1 LKREVVKKAKE
12 LLDQGFS
19 LRKTAAFFEYQHL
32 YLSAIQL
39 SKWIKSEER
48 MNLANAATGL
58 PKSSHALSL
67 HPGKLSTIH
76 NISAELLEW
85 IIQNREMG
93 MPVSR
98 NMVILK
104 ASSLDETFRRRSA
117 DSKYKIICRFNANNL
132 VIHSKMHQ
140 AQKTRYAMEEIGR
153 DFIASMVPRLVEAGR
168 DQRFIINMDQTPVF
182 FSMTPKTTL
191 QVRGSKTVSVR
202 VSSDSTKR
210 ITVAVTVTASGSMLP
225 PYLTFNAK
233 PSGRV
238 ERGLVNFPTGAH
250 YAVQQ
255 NAWMDERV
263 MLLWVNEVLEPY
275 VKTAPDGVRPLP

>member
-12 LLDQGFS
+12 LLDHGFS

-32 YLSAIQL
+32 YLSAIKL
-39 SKWIKSEER
+39 SKWIKSKER
-48 MNLANAATGL
+48 MKNLANAATGL
-58 PKSSHALSL
+58 PKPAHAHSL

-76 NISAELLEW
+76 NIPAELLEW

-168 DQRFIINMDQTPVF
+168 DQ
-182 FSMTPKTTL
+182 
-191 QVRGSKTVSVR
+191 
-202 VSSDSTKR
+202 
-210 ITVAVTVTASGSMLP
+210 
-225 PYLTFNAK
+225 
-233 PSGRV
+233 
-238 ERGLVNFPTGAH
+238 
-250 YAVQQ
+250 
-255 NAWMDERV
+255 
-263 MLLWVNEVLEPY
+263 
-275 VKTAPDGVRPLP
+275 

>member
-1 LKREVVKKAKE
+1 LKNTTNSFRSRVAHRNASMLTRKRYPLSLKREVVKKAKE
-12 LLDQGFS
+12 LLNQGFS
-19 LRKTAAFFEYQHL
+19 LCKTAAFFEYQHL

-117 DSKYKIICRFNANNL
+117 NSKYANIFRFLYVNNL
-132 VIHSKMHQ
+132 VI
-140 AQKTRYAMEEIGR
+140 R
-153 DFIASMVPRLVEAGR
+153 
-168 DQRFIINMDQTPVF
+168 
-182 FSMTPKTTL
+182 
-191 QVRGSKTVSVR
+191 SKT
-202 VSSDSTKR
+202 
-210 ITVAVTVTASGSMLP
+210 
-225 PYLTFNAK
+225 
-233 PSGRV
+233 
-238 ERGLVNFPTGAH
+238 H
-250 YAVQQ
+250 
-255 NAWMDERV
+255 
-263 MLLWVNEVLEPY
+263 
-275 VKTAPDGVRPLP
+275 